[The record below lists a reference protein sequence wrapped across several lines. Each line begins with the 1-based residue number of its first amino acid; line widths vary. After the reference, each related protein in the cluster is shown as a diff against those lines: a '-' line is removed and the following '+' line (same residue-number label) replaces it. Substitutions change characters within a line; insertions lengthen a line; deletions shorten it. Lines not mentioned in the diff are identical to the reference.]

1 MSKVKDKDVR
11 DYHSLQYNQLNPLNP
26 NIRMHILQIN
36 QEPLQLVIVS
46 LILMNNEKLDAN
58 ISDLTKC
65 NYPNIFIVYK
75 TIVIESKSCAAVNS

>member
-11 DYHSLQYNQLNPLNP
+11 DYHSLQYNQLNPLNL

-46 LILMNNEKLDAN
+46 FILVTWMFD
-58 ISDLTKC
+58 SG
-65 NYPNIFIVYK
+65 
-75 TIVIESKSCAAVNS
+75 VIL